1 MGDGNNDSDETDDNE
16 NDAAAA
22 ADDANADDKTLL
34 RQYESKNNKTSDPE
48 NLGRTP
54 LNMSMVCIDV
64 DKHAPP
70 SIFPASPTFLRVGAR
85 GVPKWIATMYL
96 THSKLNLYLHLPKG
110 FNFSA

>member
-70 SIFPASPTFLRVGAR
+70 VSFQRHRPFCVWGLEACPNGLLLCI
-85 GVPKWIATMYL
+85 
-96 THSKLNLYLHLPKG
+96 
-110 FNFSA
+110 